1 MLDKLI
7 PYIVCWYKTLYQVL
21 PVARTN
27 RITFVAVATL
37 SDTGSHNRLDLIQ
50 SLVPT
55 HYVCNMIVSNH
66 FHSVTSL
73 LISSARPHDFD
84 GMLGTGLP
92 VSMYTTKTPIDM
104 RRFNVLQLI

>member
-7 PYIVCWYKTLYQVL
+7 PYIVCWCKTLYQTL
-21 PVARTN
+21 PVAGTN
-27 RITFVAVATL
+27 RITLTIATR

-55 HYVCNMIVSNH
+55 HYVCNTIVSNH
-66 FHSVTSL
+66 FHSVKSL
-73 LISSARPHDFD
+73 LISSARPRDFD

-104 RRFNVLQLI
+104 RRFNVLQLK